1 MYNHEIRA
9 RDRKLLIV
17 LEYGELDCAKF
28 LRKNKGSI
36 CEGLTFFFRFLEP
49 SFLGCSF
56 SFRKLFLNIYLKFEF

>member
-28 LRKNKGSI
+28 LRKNKGNISQGFKFFVIFKNLVIFEISRFCNHSRLSASI
-36 CEGLTFFFRFLEP
+36 F
-49 SFLGCSF
+49 
-56 SFRKLFLNIYLKFEF
+56 

>member
-28 LRKNKGSI
+28 LRKNKGNISQ
-36 CEGLTFFFRFLEP
+36 GFKFL
-49 SFLGCSF
+49 
-56 SFRKLFLNIYLKFEF
+56 